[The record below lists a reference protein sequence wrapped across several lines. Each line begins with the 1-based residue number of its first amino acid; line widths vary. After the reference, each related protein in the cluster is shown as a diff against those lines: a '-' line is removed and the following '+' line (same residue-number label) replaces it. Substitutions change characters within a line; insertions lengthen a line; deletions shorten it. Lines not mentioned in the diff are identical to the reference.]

1 MPAKAKTKRVRKDPE
16 VRRAE
21 LVEAATRMFL
31 KKGYK
36 ATSVDDIVKAAG
48 VSKGTFYLYFSSKP
62 EILTA
67 IIEQVQLNIFTWL
80 GEIMASDRN
89 PEEKLLDGLEGAF
102 KEYQQSEEILRVFE
116 LAGPEAAHERLRSR
130 GWEQSKPM
138 LVFLIQQGI
147 DEGLFQVD
155 DLDGTVD
162 LVMVLVSELQHLV
175 ISPYSKVDAES
186 GTKLLKRALGGLLK

>member
-162 LVMVLVSELQHLV
+162 LVMVLVAELQHLV